1 MGLTNQSTG
10 TNALD
15 KDLNIVR
22 TSKDDKVIA
31 LAGNPNVG
39 KSTVFNNLT
48 GLNQHTGNW
57 PGKTVTNATGKYIHN
72 KKDFILV
79 DIPGT
84 YSLMA
89 NSVEEEVARDFICFG
104 NPDATV
110 VIVDATCLERN
121 LNLVL
126 QTLEITENVLVCV
139 NLMNEAKRK
148 GIVINLE
155 KLSSLL
161 GVPVVGTSANIGKG
175 LKELKDEI
183 YNLSFNSINKNTISI
198 KYSSFIEESIL
209 LIEKSLPDNLKYK
222 INTRWLSLKL
232 LEGDLTLLS
241 SIDNYIGFN
250 LLDDT
255 GISKAIYNAKEYLK
269 INGLDENMLRDEI
282 VTTLVRIAEKVSKD
296 VVAFSLEKYNDFDRK
311 IDKVL
316 TSKKFGIPIMILL
329 LAIIFWIT
337 ITGANVPSEML
348 ATGLFW
354 IQDILSAFLF
364 SLGAPVWLEGV
375 LIQGVYRTL
384 AWVVSVMLPP
394 MAIFFPLFT
403 LLEDLGYLPRIAYN
417 LDNFFKKSC
426 ACGKQA
432 LTMCMGFGCNA
443 AGIIGC
449 RIIDSPRE
457 RLIAIITNNFVPCN
471 GRFPTLIA
479 IITMFFAGMFVGPFQ
494 SIASTLILTCVI
506 LLGVFMTLAISK
518 ILSKTIL
525 KGIPSSFTLEL
536 PPYRKPQVGKIIVRS
551 IFDRTL
557 FVLGRAIV
565 VAAPAGLVIWL
576 MANLNVNGLSI
587 LTHCANFL
595 NPFAHIIGLDGYI
608 LMAFILGFPANE
620 IVIPIIIMSYM
631 ATGSIIELSSTAQL
645 HSLLVE
651 NGWTWLTAICVMLFS
666 LMHWPCSTTC
676 LTIKKETQSLKWTA
690 ISFLVPTITGITIC
704 FIVTSIVRLLGLA

>member
-1 MGLTNQSTG
+1 MGLTKQSTG

-161 GVPVVGTSANIGKG
+161 GIPVVGTSANIGKG

-183 YNLSFNSINKNTISI
+183 YNLSFNSINKNTIGI
-198 KYSSFIEESIL
+198 KYNSFIEESIL
-209 LIEKSLPDNLKYK
+209 LIEKSLPDNLKDK

-269 INGLDENMLRDEI
+269 INGLDENMLRDDI

-354 IQDILSAFLF
+354 IQDKLSAFLF

-384 AWVVSVMLPP
+384 AWVISVMLPP

-506 LLGVFMTLAISK
+506 LLGVFMTLTISK

-595 NPFAHIIGLDGYI
+595 NPFAHLIGLDGYI

-651 NGWTWLTAICVMLFS
+651 NGWTWLTAVCVMLFS

>member
-354 IQDILSAFLF
+354 IQDKLSAFLF

>member
-198 KYSSFIEESIL
+198 KYNSFIEESIL
-209 LIEKSLPDNLKYK
+209 LIEKSLPDNLKDK

-269 INGLDENMLRDEI
+269 INGLDENMLRDDI

-354 IQDILSAFLF
+354 IQDKLSAFLF

-506 LLGVFMTLAISK
+506 LLGVFMTLTISK

-595 NPFAHIIGLDGYI
+595 NPFAHLIGLDGYI

-651 NGWTWLTAICVMLFS
+651 NG
-666 LMHWPCSTTC
+666 
-676 LTIKKETQSLKWTA
+676 
-690 ISFLVPTITGITIC
+690 
-704 FIVTSIVRLLGLA
+704 